1 MIIAITNC
9 KSMKQNYTCPA
20 GEMYSKSYVHRAQ
33 TEFFDYNY
41 DSQYILSAKH
51 GLITPDYVMDPY
63 NESVMEDGQ
72 THFKT
77 THIGSWSKDT
87 KKEWVIKVTKQINDL
102 LELKDVTE
110 VHFHVTGTY
119 WNPIKKSF
127 ENHPKVVYVKQ
138 QQNPPT
144 AQKQYIY
151 ALQKTKAGE
160 SLDKVIEFVS
170 TLVKG
175 ESEDEKWFYHP
186 EEESV
191 YGKTKDVKFKYPEW
205 VDMGGLHRVSMSR
218 SKQHKGWVIHEFLL
232 PYLYKT
238 KKGDWR
244 LKRDH
249 PPLKLKKQTSFK
261 DII

>member
-9 KSMKQNYTCPA
+9 KSMKQDYTCPA
-20 GEMYSKSYVHRAQ
+20 GEMYSKSYVFRAQ
-33 TEFFDYNY
+33 TEFFKPNY
-41 DSQYILSAKH
+41 DSYYILSAKF

-77 THIGSWSKDT
+77 THVGNWSKET
-87 KKEWVIKVTKQINDL
+87 KKEWTTKVTNQISDL

-119 WNPIKKSF
+119 WNPIKKFF
-127 ENHPKVVYVKQ
+127 ENHPKVVYIKQ

-151 ALQKTKAGE
+151 ALQKTQNGE
-160 SLDKVIEFVS
+160 PLNNTLEFLS
-170 TLVKG
+170 TLVQGKP
-175 ESEDEKWFYHP
+175 ESDKWFYHP
-186 EEESV
+186 EEESIF
-191 YGKTKDVKFKYPEW
+191 GKTKDVKYVHPEW

-218 SKQHKGWVIHEFLL
+218 SKQHKGWVIHKFLL
-232 PYLYKT
+232 PFLYKT
-238 KKGDWR
+238 EKGAWR

-249 PPLKLKKQTSFK
+249 PSLELEVQTSFK